1 MANTSALYVRID
13 TEVKEKPKAFSHSSA
28 FLQQAPFECFTA
40 RLFVKTVFL

>member
-13 TEVKEKPKAFSHSSA
+13 TEAFSHSSA